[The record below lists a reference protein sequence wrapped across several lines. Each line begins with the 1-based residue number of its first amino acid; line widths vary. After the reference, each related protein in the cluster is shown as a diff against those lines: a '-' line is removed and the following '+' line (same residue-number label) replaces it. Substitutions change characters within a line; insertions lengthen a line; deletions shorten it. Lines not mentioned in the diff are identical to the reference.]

1 MKWLPPLSRIDIWLS
16 NPNNEENSPKKST
29 AYMTHATSFGPID
42 GMTIVSHSLLRT
54 SSKDWL
60 EPTHLFKRIQ
70 GAALAEIITELNNPR
85 AKAALYYRQRSL
97 LMFDCMLRVID
108 EPAIS
113 SVLELGT
120 KRFEELQDTFYSALA
135 SDKFNAL
142 SASSRISFARS
153 FYKFFFSLKEKFEIR
168 FSTFTPNSNKNLPAE
183 LANLFDNI
191 ELNNAEVVKLKP
203 YLLTDKAGEDY
214 NVLLKPMVPHLG
226 QNFTTRFH
234 TVLRT
239 IALAKA
245 KDTALRDFG
254 TTFARFVESQSSTAF
269 PVTEAKLRDREA
281 VYKILVELMT
291 YHFKKKYSMESGG
304 QEGTMASLQKLWSRY
319 ELYWPKLVKASVVAA
334 PLRGFPKGKPSLV
347 NVKDVRHQ
355 RKKRETDSPSE
366 AESQTESNCES
377 RSELES
383 VTHKLLT
390 PVPLHL
396 SDEATTHL
404 IFKQITKD
412 FETIQNWLDNHLE
425 KMWQLYQRGLA
436 LAGAEPYVIDKEK
449 KLVDLLNPKKT
460 SNALIE
466 ALRYFKHQHGGYV
479 DTNRVAT
486 HAYPDRVA
494 RGGVSKSQLAPLL
507 GIPNREDAMA
517 LIGYL
522 ASIDGRFSESALA
535 TAELSDRN
543 GNRIN
548 AVNTGDNKLTLS
560 VYKDRAGT
568 AGWHDVVIS
577 GRAYEH
583 VQRWLQLTAPLR
595 AYMDDKEIEGSHN
608 LFIYASKPLGKPTCF
623 KRTSNINSAFRA
635 FAERNSM
642 ALGELTDIVTIPRIR
657 AQRGI
662 IVFLEK
668 FDVRAMARELGNDED
683 TAMRHYLPDAIWNYF
698 TVRWI
703 RIFQNLLIVE
713 ATRGTPYMERALIFD
728 NATELDEFLRTHAL
742 NPLIPVEEAESDVST
757 EKRSS
762 NSNAASPSG
771 PKVQEIMVAASQPI
785 FAALLSVKDAVN
797 HALDIG
803 DEVNDKALY
812 WSEFA
817 KRLQTHI
824 ESDAFPDRGIKKL
837 LKAAAAHICPDNYAK
852 AIRA

>member
-1 MKWLPPLSRIDIWLS
+1 MIYATDSRQINGL
-16 NPNNEENSPKKST
+16 
-29 AYMTHATSFGPID
+29 
-42 GMTIVSHSLLRT
+42 TIVSHSLLRAST
-54 SSKDWL
+54 KEWL
-60 EPTHLFKRIQ
+60 EPTHLFKRIR
-70 GAALAEIITELNNPR
+70 GAALAEIVAELNNPK
-85 AKAALYYRQRSL
+85 AKAALYFRQRSL

-120 KRFEELQDTFYSALA
+120 KRFEELQEIFYGALA

-142 SASSRISFARS
+142 STSSRISFARA
-153 FYKFFFSLKEKFEIR
+153 FYKFFLALQHKFEIR
-168 FSTFTPNSNKNLPAE
+168 IATFTPNSNKNLPVE

-191 ELNNAEVVKLKP
+191 VLNNDEVVDLKP

-234 TVLRT
+234 TVLRA
-239 IALAKA
+239 IAVAKA

-254 TTFARFVESQSSTAF
+254 TTFSRYVAAQSSTEF
-269 PVTEAKLRDREA
+269 PVTEAKLKDREV
-281 VYKILVELMT
+281 VYRILVELMT
-291 YHFKKKYSMESGG
+291 YHFKKKYSMENSG

-319 ELYWPKLVKASVVAA
+319 ELYWPNLVKAGIVAA

-355 RKKRETDSPSE
+355 RKRRKADSPSE
-366 AESQTESNCES
+366 TESKAESNCEFK
-377 RSELES
+377 SELES

-396 SDEATTHL
+396 SDEATTRL

-412 FETIQNWLDNHLE
+412 FETIQSWLDNHLE

-436 LAGAEPYVIDKEK
+436 LAGSESHVIDKER
-449 KLVDLLNPKKT
+449 KLVDLLNPKKN

-466 ALRYFKHQHGGYV
+466 ALRYFKRQHGGYA

-486 HAYPDRVA
+486 DAYPDRVA
-494 RGGVSKSQLAPLL
+494 RGGISKSQLAPLL
-507 GIPNREDAMA
+507 GVPNREDAMA

-522 ASIDGRFSESALA
+522 ASVDGRFSESALA
-535 TAELSDRN
+535 TAELHDRK

-548 AVNTGDNKLTLS
+548 AVNTENNTLTLS
-560 VYKDRAGT
+560 VYKDRAGS

-577 GRAYEH
+577 GRAYDH
-583 VQRWLQLTAPLR
+583 VQRWLELTAPLR
-595 AYMDDKEIEGSHN
+595 AYMDANKIDGSHN
-608 LFIYASKPLGKPTCF
+608 LFIYASKPLGKPTF
-623 KRTSNINSAFRA
+623 FTRTSNINSAFRA
-635 FAERNSM
+635 FAQRNFM
-642 ALGELTDIVTIPRIR
+642 ALGELTDTVTIPRIR

-662 IVFLEK
+662 IIFLEK

-683 TAMRHYLPDAIWNYF
+683 TAMRHYLPDAIWDYF

-713 ATRGTPYMERALIFD
+713 ATRGTPYMEKTFTFD

-742 NPLIPVEEAESDVST
+742 NPLIPAEEAESDVSS

-762 NSNAASPSG
+762 ISDAASSSA

-785 FAALLSVKDAVN
+785 FAALLSVKDAVKR
-797 HALDIG
+797 ALDVG
-803 DEVNDKALY
+803 DEVNAKALY
-812 WSEFA
+812 WYEFA
-817 KRLQTHI
+817 KRLQNHI

-837 LKAAAAHICPDNYAK
+837 LKAAAAEICPDNYVK
-852 AIRA
+852 VIRA